1 MLRIEGTSKKLC
13 DGISRRDLLQIG
25 GLGALGISLTDVLQ
39 NRPVQAASADVARS
53 FGKAKSC
60 ILIFPYGSPS
70 SHETFDPKP
79 EAPAE
84 IQGEFKSMAT
94 SVPGT
99 HICDQLPDVARV
111 VDELTII
118 RSMTHPY
125 PLHALAYAVTGLP
138 QYSLELETNAF
149 DTRQWPYIGSVV
161 DYMDEQQGSGSVP
174 DIPRNIGLPW
184 LVNSKTDNPS
194 VNGGV
199 FAAYLGSEY
208 DPVWTDFD
216 GPGTRVAPKN
226 TPDQAKRFKNPFGGT
241 TPGGRFHL
249 GGNAELLQDIS
260 IERLRTRRSL
270 LAQFDRSRRW
280 LDESERLGLYHKRRQ
295 MAFSLLTTSKM
306 REALDIGREPRKV
319 REAYGMTLFGQSC
332 LAARRIVEAGGRFV
346 SVYWDCFGQFQN
358 GSWDT
363 HNFHYPRMKELL
375 LPGFNQTYPAL
386 IHDLRQRGMLDETLV
401 IWMSEHGRTPK
412 IDTTRPGCGRDHWS
426 NAYSVALAGGGTAQG
441 KVVGKTTPDGGE
453 VLDNPVSP
461 KDILATTYHLLGIDP
476 QATVPDRLGKPNPIA
491 GSGQLRTELLG

>member
-1 MLRIEGTSKKLC
+1 
-13 DGISRRDLLQIG
+13 
-25 GLGALGISLTDVLQ
+25 
-39 NRPVQAASADVARS
+39 
-53 FGKAKSC
+53 
-60 ILIFPYGSPS
+60 
-70 SHETFDPKP
+70 
-79 EAPAE
+79 
-84 IQGEFKSMAT
+84 
-94 SVPGT
+94 
-99 HICDQLPDVARV
+99 
-111 VDELTII
+111 
-118 RSMTHPY
+118 
-125 PLHALAYAVTGLP
+125 
-138 QYSLELETNAF
+138 
-149 DTRQWPYIGSVV
+149 V
-161 DYMDEQQGSGSVP
+161 DYIDEQQGLGSVP

-241 TPGGRFHL
+241 TPGGRFHM

-375 LPGFNQTYPAL
+375 LPGLNQTYPAL

-476 QATVPDRLGKPNPIA
+476 QGTVPDRFGRPNPIA